1 MSTTDKISIKEV
13 IVAVIVLALFG
24 GAIMYTLSQ
33 LKAESGRKVVDISQ
47 QGDAQASHIETHVK
61 LVSIDPIKGDLSARF
76 EFEPSDNLM
85 AEDGGLKED
94 LKLFVN
100 SANGKQEIDFPKG
113 KIMSP
118 VESTFNMHGGQ
129 ATEYPFDK
137 YVADIDLYI
146 VKPPVKKPA
155 APTAGEPKKDGE
167 ETPAKEEKKADDDD
181 DNELALSVDF
191 TGSISGYDIQAAK
204 AKYSEVDFV
213 GIETNIERSGT
224 VQFVSIFVSV
234 LTWLLTIGVLL
245 LVISLLVRGR
255 KVEIAMLSF
264 MGAMLFGFYAIRNSQ
279 PNIPPIGVYSD
290 FMSYIWCEV
299 IIGACLA
306 ACLIAWVLRPSK

>member
-1 MSTTDKISIKEV
+1 MSTTDRISIREV

-24 GAIMYTLSQ
+24 GAMMYTLSQ
-33 LKAESGRKVVDISQ
+33 LKAESGQKVADISQ
-47 QGDAQASHIETHVK
+47 QGDAQSSHIETHVK

-76 EFEPSDNLM
+76 EFEPSESLM
-85 AEDGGLKED
+85 GEDGGLKQD

-129 ATEYPFDK
+129 ATEYPFDH

-146 VKPPVKKPA
+146 TKPPVKKAA
-155 APTAGEPKKDGE
+155 APTSAEPKKDGE
-167 ETPAKEEKKADDDD
+167 EPHAKEENADADGDD
-181 DNELALSVDF
+181 ELALSVDF
-191 TGSISGYDIQAAK
+191 LGSIAGYKIEASK
-204 AKYSEVDFV
+204 AKYSELDFV
-213 GIETNIERSGT
+213 GIETHIERSGT

-234 LTWLLTIGVLL
+234 LTWILTIGILL

-306 ACLIAWVLRPSK
+306 ACLIAWVLRPTK